1 MGTTTNTNTK
11 SASLIQADN
20 SYLEKRCQE
29 KFKELNLNSVE
40 EMKKLIESYFEKHE
54 HQEDVLIDLYRLVLP
69 DWDRIEK
76 LIYSPKIGK
85 RFWRYICQ
93 LFIEFDALH
102 HPEVFK
108 GGIWFNQG
116 FSSDGNLSDWE
127 ISFNGCNVTF
137 SS

>member
-1 MGTTTNTNTK
+1 MESNNAVGV
-11 SASLIQADN
+11 IQADN
-20 SYLEKRCQE
+20 IYLEKRCQA
-29 KFKELNLNSVE
+29 KFRELKLNSVE
-40 EMKKLIESYFEKHE
+40 EMKELIKSYFEKHE

-85 RFWRYICQ
+85 RFWRWICQ
-93 LFIEFDALH
+93 LFIDFDNEH

-116 FSSDGNLSDWE
+116 FSSDGKLSDWE
-127 ISFNGCNVTF
+127 ISFIGCNVTF
-137 SS
+137 AS